1 MSLETLLVWVIVGAL
16 DGWLA
21 SIVMGTNRRQGLLA
35 DIVVGVVG
43 GLLGGLILTSI
54 GIQGLVTGI
63 NLGSIA
69 VAFVGA
75 IFLLFVL
82 RLFGA
87 GTRGRSLR

>member
-1 MSLETLLVWVIVGAL
+1 MSVETLLVWVIVGAIA
-16 DGWLA
+16 GWLA
-21 SIVMGTNRRQGLLA
+21 SLVMGTNRRQGLLA

-43 GLLGGLILTSI
+43 GLLGGLILTTI
-54 GIQGLVTGI
+54 GIRGLVTGI

-82 RLFGA
+82 RIFGA
-87 GTRGRSLR
+87 APRGRRYR